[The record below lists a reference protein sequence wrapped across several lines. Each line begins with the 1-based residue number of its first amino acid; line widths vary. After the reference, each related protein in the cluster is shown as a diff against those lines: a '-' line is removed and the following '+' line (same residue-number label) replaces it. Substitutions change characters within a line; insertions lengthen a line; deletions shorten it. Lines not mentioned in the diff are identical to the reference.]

1 MPQSLR
7 LFRCSELRAACDEF
21 SPEARLGKGRFGE
34 VFKGI
39 LDREVVAVKRM
50 HIQGTAVL
58 FQELKVLSC
67 VRHQNVLPLIGF
79 SADFDG
85 QCLVVY
91 PFMQT
96 GSLSDLLQDSGRPR
110 ISSMQ
115 RVLIGTNSIFIY
127 APQLARRLD
136 GGTHVMA
143 LFSLAAAGVCRGL
156 LALHRRQLIHGNV
169 NSRNI
174 LLDSSLN
181 AKLCGLGSVTELMPN
196 GSMTTNMTSSF
207 VDAECLRQG
216 ILCAKS
222 DVFSMGVVL
231 LELLCGH
238 EVRSFAACVHRV
250 MPVGT
255 LKGPCRC

>member
-50 HIQGTAVL
+50 HMQGTAVL
-58 FQELKVLSC
+58 FHELKVLSC
-67 VRHQNVLPLIGF
+67 VRHQNLLPLIGF
-79 SADFDG
+79 SAALDG

-115 RVLIGTNSIFIY
+115 RVLIGTNPIFIY
-127 APQLARRLD
+127 APPLARRLD

-143 LFSLAAAGVCRGL
+143 VF
-156 LALHRRQLIHGNV
+156 
-169 NSRNI
+169 
-174 LLDSSLN
+174 
-181 AKLCGLGSVTELMPN
+181 LGSW
-196 GSMTTNMTSSF
+196 GSVPGAPCAPPPAADPREREQQEHF
-207 VDAECLRQG
+207 ARLVAERE
-216 ILCAKS
+216 A
-222 DVFSMGVVL
+222 
-231 LELLCGH
+231 
-238 EVRSFAACVHRV
+238 VRS
-250 MPVGT
+250 G
-255 LKGPCRC
+255 